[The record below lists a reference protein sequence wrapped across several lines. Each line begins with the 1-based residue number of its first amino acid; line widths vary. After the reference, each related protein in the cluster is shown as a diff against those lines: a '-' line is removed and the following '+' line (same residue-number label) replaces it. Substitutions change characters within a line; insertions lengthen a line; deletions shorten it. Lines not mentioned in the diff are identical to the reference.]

1 VGFLCVCGWCKWAL
15 CVCVD
20 IVYQNVAVTK
30 WSTWIVKWAHKGE
43 GEKMMM
49 ISLFVGSFKW
59 GLWYIPT

>member
-1 VGFLCVCGWCKWAL
+1 VGFV

-20 IVYQNVAVTK
+20 MVYQNVAVTK
-30 WSTWIVKWAHKGE
+30 WSTWIAKWAHKGE